1 MCFSEKASLTTLLI
15 GLISSA
21 LVFSLGKPNDKLWGL
36 FFAFVSLMQ
45 LIEVLLWRHQ
55 TCDRYNQIVS
65 FMGKFFNL
73 MQPVVLFLLVM
84 YFRKPTETKSLYV
97 LVALYLAFVV
107 FANNWNPSQQ
117 QCIVKGSDNHL
128 HYPWSTLVSHLIF
141 VVALTGVAYL
151 AGCKTAPWVILLSYL
166 VSYIFYGPV
175 NLVGE
180 MWCIL
185 TVFIPLLY
193 YSVHKMNI

>member
-1 MCFSEKASLTTLLI
+1 
-15 GLISSA
+15 
-21 LVFSLGKPNDKLWGL
+21 
-36 FFAFVSLMQ
+36 
-45 LIEVLLWRHQ
+45 
-55 TCDRYNQIVS
+55 
-65 FMGKFFNL
+65 MGKFFNL

-84 YFRKPTETKSLYV
+84 YFRKTTETKSMYV
-97 LVALYLAFVV
+97 LVALYLAFVL
-107 FANNWNPSQQ
+107 ATNNWNPSQQ

-128 HYPWSTLVSHLIF
+128 HYPWSSLNLVNHFVF
-141 VVALTGVAYL
+141 VVALAGVAYL
-151 AGCKTAPWVILLSYL
+151 AGFTNAPWVILLSYL

-193 YSVHKMNI
+193 YGIHKMNI